1 MRLTRTTAALPIGPG
16 VPALAAAGLQAGVLA
31 VLLAA
36 PLAAQERERHTIRG
50 NDVAVYNLAGEL
62 RLEAGSGS
70 EVVVE
75 VARGGRGAGS
85 LRVQTGRIRDR
96 ETLRVI
102 YPDDRIVYP
111 EGDRGSRDQIS
122 VRDDGTFGDHDRW
135 GDGRRV
141 TIARSGGGL
150 EAHADLTVQVPK
162 GQRISVYLGAG
173 KATVTNVDG
182 DVLVDVSS
190 ASVTTRGTRGRL
202 VLDTGSGEVSVSDA
216 EGEVDLDTGSGD
228 VRLANIKGR
237 RLRVDAGSG
246 SLSGD
251 KIAVPSLSLDLGSGG
266 TQLSGVTADDI
277 DIDSGSGSVDVSLL
291 SDVRSL
297 IVDSGSGSVTLR
309 VPPTLGAS
317 VDIETGSGG
326 IETDLPIAVTRRSGS
341 RIVGTIGDGAG
352 RIRIDSGSGEVRF
365 VKGSSD

>member
-1 MRLTRTTAALPIGPG
+1 MRLTRTTAARSVGRG
-16 VPALAAAGLQAGVLA
+16 VVPALAAAVLQA

-36 PLAAQERERHTIRG
+36 PLGAQERERHTLRG
-50 NDVAVYNLAGEL
+50 SDVAVYNLVGEL

-75 VARGGRGAGS
+75 VARGGRDAAS

-111 EGDRGSRDQIS
+111 DGDRGSRDEIS

-135 GDGRRV
+135 GGGRRV

-150 EAHADLTVQVPK
+150 EAHADLIVRVPK

-173 KATVTNVDG
+173 EASVTNVDG
-182 DVLVDVSS
+182 DVVVDVSS

-202 VLDTGSGEVSVSDA
+202 LLDTGSGEVSVSDA
-216 EGEVDLDTGSGD
+216 DGEVDLDTGSGG

-246 SLSGD
+246 SLTGD
-251 KIAVPSLSLDLGSGG
+251 GIAVPSLSLDLGSGG
-266 TQLSGVTADDI
+266 TRLSGVSAEDL
-277 DIDSGSGSVDVSLL
+277 DIDSGSGSVDVALV

-297 IVDSGSGSVTLR
+297 VVDSGSGSVTLR
-309 VPPTLGAS
+309 VPSSLGAS
-317 VDIETGSGG
+317 IDIETGSGG
-326 IETDLPIAVTRRSGS
+326 VDTEVPIAVTRRSGS
-341 RIVGTIGDGAG
+341 RLVGTIGDGNG
-352 RIRIDSGSGEVRF
+352 RIRIDSGSGEVRI
-365 VKGSSD
+365 VRGMRD